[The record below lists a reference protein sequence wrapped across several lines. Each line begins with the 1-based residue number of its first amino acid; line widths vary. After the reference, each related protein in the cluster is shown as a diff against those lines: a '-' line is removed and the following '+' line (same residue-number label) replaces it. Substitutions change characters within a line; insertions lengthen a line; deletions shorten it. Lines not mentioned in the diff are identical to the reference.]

1 MPSGIAKVKGA
12 PAGDLS
18 DAVIDFFLSPA
29 AQTILAEKA
38 FVAPTNTTTPKPA
51 GFPDSAKLFAPDW
64 AHIAKNRASW
74 VDRWA
79 KEMS

>member
-1 MPSGIAKVKGA
+1 MA
-12 PAGDLS
+12 PGES
-18 DAVIDFFLSPA
+18 
-29 AQTILAEKA
+29 
-38 FVAPTNTTTPKPA
+38 PA
-51 GFPDSAKLFAPDW
+51 GFPDSEKLFAPDW